1 MKFQGER
8 EERKKM
14 HDLRRSQ
21 GGKGSSTLLAIGD
34 VLESNR
40 FLLDEVSGQ
49 CTIGPPWNTT
59 ERYADFLMGGLGLGN
74 VWVRSQKMVGQNGGS
89 RRNVLIPT

>member
-21 GGKGSSTLLAIGD
+21 TSGGGKGFVNLSQVGD

-49 CTIGPPWNTT
+49 CTIGPRGTQP
-59 ERYADFLMGGLGLGN
+59 RYADFLMGGPVN
-74 VWVRSQKMVGQNGGS
+74 A
-89 RRNVLIPT
+89 